1 MSKSTKPDIIVVDS
15 LPLLQSAIDA
25 AITGSVPQTQT
36 SIPSL
41 FINTIQQT
49 NPDNKYNPLSIL
61 TLYLPPKKTIYLIDI
76 PKLGTESV
84 STVVTSDGTSLK
96 HVLESADILKVVFDA
111 RRASSVLFTLYGV
124 SIDGI
129 RDVQL
134 MELGTRP
141 GSKEFLAGL
150 EGCVLKNGRT
160 FSEVEIQ
167 AWNGVRKGVGSALRG
182 GYNGIFD
189 ERPIRQDVK
198 EYCAGEVT
206 VLVDLFK
213 VYDAKLK
220 PPGEAFWRNYILDTT
235 RERVRRSRESG
246 FSGASKFDDRGP
258 WDSESI
264 EEAIDRWNDDVMDS
278 AMNPEETDDDRW
290 NIHIMEEAMNPEE
303 DDYDDYRWVDDGPTS
318 CRDIIND
325 RDYDDY
331 YSD

>member
-1 MSKSTKPDIIVVDS
+1 MSNPTKPDIIVVDS
-15 LPLLQSAIDA
+15 ASLLQSTIDA
-25 AITGSVPQTQT
+25 AITETEPQTQTQT

-41 FINTIQQT
+41 FINTIQRINLDQ
-49 NPDNKYNPLSIL
+49 KHNPLSIL
-61 TLYLPPKKTIYLIDI
+61 TLYLLPKKTIYLIDI
-76 PKLGTESV
+76 SKLGTESV
-84 STVVTSDGTSLK
+84 STVVTSDGKSLK
-96 HVLESADILKVVFDA
+96 HVLESRDILKVVFDA
-111 RRASSVLFTLYGV
+111 RRVSSVLFTLYGV

-141 GSKEFLAGL
+141 GSKKFLAGL
-150 EGCVLKNGRT
+150 EGCVLKDGRI
-160 FSEVEIQ
+160 FSEAEIQ
-167 AWNGVRKGVGSALRG
+167 AWKGVRKGVYSALRG
-182 GYNGIFD
+182 GYVEIFD
-189 ERPIRQDVK
+189 KRPMRQDVK

-235 RERVRRSRESG
+235 RERVRRSRDLG
-246 FSGASKFDDRGP
+246 FNAFDARGP

-264 EEAIDRWNDDVMDS
+264 EEAIYRWNDDVMDS

-290 NIHIMEEAMNPEE
+290 NNHIMEEAMNPEE
-303 DDYDDYRWVDDGPTS
+303 EDYNDYRWVDDGPTS